1 MRDLARIVQ
10 QVLRANV
17 NMASRL
23 KNLERMHP
31 ALAANDNAIGE
42 KPDSRAVSRMTCCRF
57 TFEEELEMSPV
68 YRRVGL
74 NHIRFSTSS
83 TSSYGPSRFSDLSL
97 SDVTNVSAIALPIS
111 PLELWNHHRYAPN
124 NAGSATTATSL
135 EAWYSPSAQVY
146 TPDQGQLLDLRLTSE
161 TEKRLYK
168 NRLLQ
173 RPIYEPVRAIQVHR
187 TFDIPPLHNHHA
199 SLNTNLHRRGNHTP
213 NPQRSREGQPSEVR
227 ERRAIRSRKH
237 LNRACGARNRM

>member
-1 MRDLARIVQ
+1 MDWAEASMRDLARIVQ
-10 QVLRANV
+10 EVLKANV

-31 ALAANDNAIGE
+31 ALAANDNAISE
-42 KPDSRAVSRMTCCRF
+42 RTDSRAVSRVACYRF

-74 NHIRFSTSS
+74 NQIRFSTSS

-124 NAGSATTATSL
+124 NTVSATTAMSL
-135 EAWYSPSAQVY
+135 DAWYSPSAQVY
-146 TPDQGQLLDLRLTSE
+146 TPD
-161 TEKRLYK
+161 
-168 NRLLQ
+168 
-173 RPIYEPVRAIQVHR
+173 
-187 TFDIPPLHNHHA
+187 
-199 SLNTNLHRRGNHTP
+199 
-213 NPQRSREGQPSEVR
+213 
-227 ERRAIRSRKH
+227 
-237 LNRACGARNRM
+237 